1 MRELAELA
9 KRDFERLKTTY
20 IMRETNGEVI
30 DLYPNTGKELTAGNL
45 TMIFVPKNSGEA
57 VILEPEDLSWA
68 DSMFYDYDFKIDDSS
83 DLKSNICFSR
93 VMVGDELSSL
103 LDIEIGRRILAK
115 EFSKQELKNMYFFAA
130 GKIYPATDENDEPT
144 LTATRI
150 YDISIEEFRLPEMTG
165 ENYFLEDVLIEEAP
179 LELWPIIKEL
189 AESI

>member
-57 VILEPEDLSWA
+57 VILEPEDLTWA

-93 VMVGDELSSL
+93 VMVG
-103 LDIEIGRRILAK
+103 
-115 EFSKQELKNMYFFAA
+115 
-130 GKIYPATDENDEPT
+130 
-144 LTATRI
+144 
-150 YDISIEEFRLPEMTG
+150 EE
-165 ENYFLEDVLIEEAP
+165 
-179 LELWPIIKEL
+179 
-189 AESI
+189 